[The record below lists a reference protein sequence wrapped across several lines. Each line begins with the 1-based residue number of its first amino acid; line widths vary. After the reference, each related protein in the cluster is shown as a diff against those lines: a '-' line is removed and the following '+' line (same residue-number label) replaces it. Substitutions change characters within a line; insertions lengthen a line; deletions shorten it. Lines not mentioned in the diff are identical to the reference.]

1 MDEYRIDWAY
11 ESVYKFQEDKDAY
24 IFIGSF
30 LGFGIS
36 FEDSMEQAVEKV
48 KQKEHGDWM
57 DSLPKEEF
65 QIAVRAQIAIY
76 NTLKTE
82 EVET

>member
-11 ESVYKFQEDKDAY
+11 ESVYKFREEQDAY
-24 IFIGSF
+24 IFAGSF

-36 FEDSMEQAVEKV
+36 FEDSTAQAVEKV

-57 DSLPKEEF
+57 GSLSKEEF
-65 QIAVRAQIAIY
+65 QIAVRAEIAIY
-76 NTLKTE
+76 NTLNPE
-82 EVET
+82 EDET

>member
-1 MDEYRIDWAY
+1 MA
-11 ESVYKFQEDKDAY
+11 
-24 IFIGSF
+24 
-30 LGFGIS
+30 
-36 FEDSMEQAVEKV
+36 QAVEKV